1 MTVVNDASKVGQQHW
16 LPIGWPLTAVGTVL
30 LHVRKLKPPHVDSG
44 FSQTPGKA
52 VHKGAVTAGASAM
65 GKDQARSIA
74 RIGSGRFI
82 DQVLHVA
89 TSPKATKLILW
100 RALSGASNGRESTPH
115 RQLSVFIDEYRKN
128 GSIVHHSKIKQ
139 IRHHTDFSGITVTNG
154 VDLNHCKQ
162 VIDSP
167 YLRRF
172 SFPPLNPLV
181 RL

>member
-1 MTVVNDASKVGQQHW
+1 MTNDASKVGQQHR
-16 LPIGWPLTAVGTVL
+16 LPIGWPLTAISTALEHVGEFE
-30 LHVRKLKPPHVDSG
+30 PPHMDSG
-44 FSQTPGKA
+44 FSQAPGKA
-52 VHKGAVTAGASAM
+52 AHKRAVTARASAM
-65 GKDQARSIA
+65 GKDQPWGIT
-74 RIGSGRFI
+74 RIRNGWFI

-89 TSPKATKLILW
+89 TSPKATKLIL
-100 RALSGASNGRESTPH
+100 RYVLSGASNGRESTH
-115 RQLSVFIDEYRKN
+115 RRQLSVFIDEYRKN

-154 VDLNHCKQ
+154 VDLSHCKQ